1 MFKIPLKEGTI
12 KRNFSHFMP
21 PTELYNDQTG
31 VIMQVHSEVSITPM
45 KAPNFK
51 KDMVLVPYHLST
63 YEEATRSGIAR
74 GIYMSEKW
82 GSFKAVSLPRTF
94 DKDAFVK
101 VMNGDYS
108 RNYQFVLPHEVKIR
122 VLQKYNLVDLIRSI
136 IERSSN
142 ANAILSILHYF
153 VTDQTMWA
161 SSLELIYDL
170 QKYVLKFN
178 SPPPLSRVTNAKCR
192 LATKEEVEAIF
203 QSDNPL
209 FASGFFYLSQGNSA
223 RMQMKHSVATSR
235 FLRKSYDYI
244 SDDLKISEAARIY
257 YIIEG

>member
-51 KDMVLVPYHLST
+51 KDMVLVPYHLT
-63 YEEATRSGIAR
+63 THENAARAGIAR
-74 GIYMSEKW
+74 GIYLGGKW
-82 GSFKAVSLPRTF
+82 GSFKTVSLPRTF

-101 VMNGDYS
+101 VMNVDYS

-122 VLQKYNLVDLIRSI
+122 VLQKYNLVDLIRST

-142 ANAILSILHYF
+142 ANAILYYF
-153 VTDQTMWA
+153 AADQAMWT

-170 QKYVLKFN
+170 QKYILKFN
-178 SPPPLSRVTNAKCR
+178 LSPRLSSVTNAKYR

-209 FASGFFYLSQGNSA
+209 FASGFFYLSQGDST
-223 RMQMKHSVATSR
+223 RIQMKHSVATSR

>member
-12 KRNFSHFMP
+12 MRNFSHFMP

-63 YEEATRSGIAR
+63 HEDASRAGITR
-74 GIYMSEKW
+74 GIYLGEKW
-82 GSFKAVSLPRTF
+82 GGFKTISLPRTF

-101 VMNGDYS
+101 VMNGEYS

-142 ANAILSILHYF
+142 ANAILYYF
-153 VTDQTMWA
+153 ATDQTMWT

-170 QKYVLKFN
+170 QKYVLRFN
-178 SPPPLSRVTNAKCR
+178 SSPHLPKATDMKYR
-192 LATKEEVEAIF
+192 LATKEEVEAIYR
-203 QSDNPL
+203 SDNPL
-209 FASGFFYLSQGNSA
+209 FASGFFYLSQGDST
-223 RMQMKHSVATSR
+223 RLQMKRSVAISR
-235 FLRKSYDYI
+235 FLRKSDDYI
-244 SDDLKISEAARIY
+244 SNDLEISEAGRIY
-257 YIIEG
+257 YIIEE